1 MSGPRL
7 GGGSFH
13 PDPPMPPRHPVDIGQ
28 AARLVG
34 VSPAT
39 LRLYERRGL
48 LPQAARSE
56 AGYRKYSPDDLRRA
70 RLVRRARRLGLSM
83 AQVAEALSSDGGA
96 GEGLR
101 RLLNAHLARIESE
114 MRRQARL
121 QRHLRRWL
129 SRHPGA

>member
-1 MSGPRL
+1 
-7 GGGSFH
+7 
-13 PDPPMPPRHPVDIGQ
+13 MPPRHPLDIGQ
-28 AARLVG
+28 AARLIG

-48 LPQAARSE
+48 LPRAARSE

-83 AQVAEALSSDGGA
+83 AQVAEALSGDGGA

-101 RLLNAHLARIESE
+101 RLLQAHLARIESE
-114 MRRQARL
+114 MRRHVRL